1 MALNKIFMKRGFL
14 NYLIF
19 SGILFINI
27 INPNKGIALTQEN
40 IDIPKVVS
48 YRSASCGCCKKWIN
62 HLRDNGLEVVDN
74 IVEDVSVIKNQY
86 QIPNNL
92 RSCHSA
98 QIANYTIEG
107 HVPIKSIKKLFSKKT
122 GVKGI
127 AVPGMPLGSPGMEM
141 HSHDLHSHDYENY
154 KVVSLVKLAKQKYLI
169 KSLLNTNT

>member
-1 MALNKIFMKRGFL
+1 MISIVLNKIFINRGLL
-14 NYLIF
+14 NYLIL
-19 SGILFINI
+19 SGILFTNI
-27 INPNKGIALTQEN
+27 INPNKSIALTQEN

-98 QIANYTIEG
+98 QIATIRL
-107 HVPIKSIKKLFSKKT
+107 KD
-122 GVKGI
+122 
-127 AVPGMPLGSPGMEM
+127 M
-141 HSHDLHSHDYENY
+141 
-154 KVVSLVKLAKQKYLI
+154 
-169 KSLLNTNT
+169 SLLNQSTNFLEKNQISMG

>member
-1 MALNKIFMKRGFL
+1 MAINKVFIKTRFL
-14 NYLIF
+14 NYLIS
-19 SGILFINI
+19 SGMLFANTINVHRI
-27 INPNKGIALTQEN
+27 SAATQEN
-40 IDIPKVVS
+40 IDIPKVFS

-98 QIANYTIEG
+98 QIDNYTIEG
-107 HVPIKSIKKLFSKKT
+107 HVPIESINKLFREKPNIN
-122 GVKGI
+122 GI

-141 HSHDLHSHDYENY
+141 HSHESHSHDYENY
-154 KVVSLVKLAKQKYLI
+154 KVVSFSKTGKTKI
-169 KSLLNTNT
+169 FDNISP